1 MFFLPDLKRQCGSYL
16 ANFIDIENVVD
27 LLQTARLF
35 NIPRLEH
42 QCVEFMA
49 NGIEEV
55 CLFILEL
62 YYCILIFKTFFSLNF
77 LKIDCAWWKIQAV
90 SHKRCGKCQ
99 SKRRNWFDRHYWW
112 ASICVANDEFKLAC
126 IDSRSWKSTFLFE
139 FIFGGFGISCLIL
152 SLISLMKHNFST
164 IGTPALALHTT
175 TSFVFIF

>member
-1 MFFLPDLKRQCGSYL
+1 MQLSDMFFLPDLKRQCGSYL

-77 LKIDCAWWKIQAV
+77 LKIDCA
-90 SHKRCGKCQ
+90 
-99 SKRRNWFDRHYWW
+99 
-112 ASICVANDEFKLAC
+112 
-126 IDSRSWKSTFLFE
+126 
-139 FIFGGFGISCLIL
+139 
-152 SLISLMKHNFST
+152 
-164 IGTPALALHTT
+164 
-175 TSFVFIF
+175 